1 MDIERRQRNMK
12 SKKALL
18 IGIVSILTI
27 VIGLIFWRMMFN
39 HPYNN
44 FQKNVRINK
53 NVKEL
58 LVNTGGTDIV
68 LNIKSGKNSQI
79 RTQGYASVAKDG
91 RGIVTIS
98 HNVLTMN
105 FDTKKK
111 NVGIIFS
118 KRKPIVTVNVS
129 NQQLQSLNTLKVK
142 TNGGQITVNS
152 AKDYPIPYHT
162 DLNGGDVKNK
172 AATNYISG
180 HKLQLF
186 SNGGS
191 IILN

>member
-1 MDIERRQRNMK
+1 MDIERRQGNMK

-44 FQKNVRINK
+44 FQKNVSINK

-68 LNIKSGKNSQI
+68 LNIKSGKDSQI
-79 RTQGYASVAKDG
+79 RTQGYAPVAKDG
-91 RGIVTIS
+91 QGIVTIS
-98 HNVLTMN
+98 QNVLTMN

-118 KRKPIVTVNVS
+118 KRKPIVTVNMS
-129 NQQLQSLNTLKVK
+129 NQQLQSLNKLKVK
-142 TNGGQITVNS
+142 TNGGQITVNG
-152 AKDYPIPYHT
+152 AKNYPIPYHA
-162 DLNGGDVKNK
+162 DLNGGDLKNT

>member
-1 MDIERRQRNMK
+1 MK

-44 FQKNVRINK
+44 FQKNVSINK

-68 LNIKSGKNSQI
+68 LNIKSGKDSQI
-79 RTQGYASVAKDG
+79 CTQGYAPVAKDG
-91 RGIVTIS
+91 QGIVTIS
-98 HNVLTMN
+98 QNVLTMN

-111 NVGIIFS
+111 NIGIVFS
-118 KRKPIVTVNVS
+118 KRKPFVTVNVS
-129 NQQLQSLNTLKVK
+129 YQQLQSLNTLKGK

-152 AKDYPIPYHT
+152 AKNYPIPYHEY
-162 DLNGGDVKNK
+162 LNGCDLKNT

>member
-1 MDIERRQRNMK
+1 MK

-44 FQKNVRINK
+44 FQKNVSINK

-68 LNIKSGKNSQI
+68 LNIKSGKDSQI
-79 RTQGYASVAKDG
+79 RTQGYAPVAKDG

-98 HNVLTMN
+98 QNVLTYE
-105 FDTKKK
+105 F
-111 NVGIIFS
+111 
-118 KRKPIVTVNVS
+118 
-129 NQQLQSLNTLKVK
+129 
-142 TNGGQITVNS
+142 
-152 AKDYPIPYHT
+152 
-162 DLNGGDVKNK
+162 
-172 AATNYISG
+172 
-180 HKLQLF
+180 
-186 SNGGS
+186 
-191 IILN
+191 

>member
-1 MDIERRQRNMK
+1 M
-12 SKKALL
+12 
-18 IGIVSILTI
+18 
-27 VIGLIFWRMMFN
+27 
-39 HPYNN
+39 
-44 FQKNVRINK
+44 
-53 NVKEL
+53 
-58 LVNTGGTDIV
+58 NTGGTDIV
-68 LNIKSGKNSQI
+68 LNIKSGKDSQI
-79 RTQGYASVAKDG
+79 CTQGYAPVAKDG

-98 HNVLTMN
+98 QNFLTMN

-111 NVGIIFS
+111 NIGIIFS

-129 NQQLQSLNTLKVK
+129 YQQLQSLNTLKVK

-152 AKDYPIPYHT
+152 AKDYPIPYHA
-162 DLNGGDVKNK
+162 DLNGGDLKNK

>member
-1 MDIERRQRNMK
+1 MK

-58 LVNTGGTDIV
+58 LVNTGGTNIV
-68 LNIKSGKNSQI
+68 LNIKSGKDSQI
-79 RTQGYASVAKDG
+79 CTSLVAPVAKDG
-91 RGIVTIS
+91 QGIVTIS
-98 HNVLTMN
+98 QNVLTMN
-105 FDTKKK
+105 FDTNTK
-111 NVGIIFS
+111 NIGIVFS
-118 KRKPIVTVNVS
+118 KRKPVVTVNMS
-129 NQQLQSLNTLKVK
+129 NQQLQSLNKLKVK

-152 AKDYPIPYHT
+152 AKNYPIPYHA
-162 DLNGGDVKNK
+162 DLNGGDLKNK

>member
-1 MDIERRQRNMK
+1 MK

-68 LNIKSGKNSQI
+68 LNIKSGKDSQI
-79 RTQGYASVAKDG
+79 CTQGYAPVAKDG
-91 RGIVTIS
+91 QGIVTIS
-98 HNVLTMN
+98 HNILTMN
-105 FDTKKK
+105 FDTKER
-111 NVGIIFS
+111 NFGMVFS
-118 KRKPIVTVNVS
+118 KKKPVVTVNIS
-129 NQQLQSLNTLKVK
+129 NHQLKSLNKLKVQ
-142 TNGGQITVNS
+142 TNGGQITVNN
-152 AKDYPIPYHT
+152 ADDYQIPYKV
-162 DLNGGDVKNK
+162 DLNGGDLKNS

-180 HKLQLF
+180 NKLQLS

-191 IILN
+191 VILN